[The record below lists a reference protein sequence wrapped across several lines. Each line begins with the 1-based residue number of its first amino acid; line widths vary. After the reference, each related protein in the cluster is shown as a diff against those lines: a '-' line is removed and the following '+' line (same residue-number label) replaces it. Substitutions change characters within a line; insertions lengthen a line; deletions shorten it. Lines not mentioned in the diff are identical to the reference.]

1 MPTIPTF
8 TAKSSI
14 TSEPSS
20 VVSDIKLSPRST
32 MASALLPA
40 ANQVQA
46 YAIKKRDNEEKLQ
59 AKKTLLEL
67 KAESDKVV
75 ESQKNNPNE
84 QESID
89 VWKTNFQN
97 LSKNKIANIQNKRI
111 KKLVED
117 SLSLEE
123 SESIYHLK
131 TNSFKAYEKESIQV
145 YNDKINMDVAKYK
158 GTDNAI
164 LKVKYKEE
172 LYRDAT
178 DFNNEHELGSSDLE
192 NRLKTID
199 ATLLFTD
206 ADYTIGLGFNN
217 AAESIAKLDSSIDG
231 ASFINDDLFSD
242 NIFAS
247 YNQKIND
254 LTVKGDPNA
263 DYDEA
268 ERLLSQLESFE
279 RYTGSKV
286 VSGDRE
292 VKFANLRQRLL
303 TEKVSHDSLVMKIR
317 MGEEFE
323 EYNKNQKSILNAEFF
338 NALDARFNKSA
349 NKEKAEEATFEYDQR
364 IELYLSSNPDASLFE
379 TQQYS
384 RDLRLNLIDKYQE
397 IDIQTITAFN
407 LEENKFNVIR
417 EARDVNRSYTE
428 YKTDPS
434 AKNILKT
441 LAKLN
446 GYVDE
451 SGKPDVEM
459 FMNDYTKILKQR
471 QEG

>member
-75 ESQKNNPNE
+75 ESLKNNPNE

-145 YNDKINMDVAKYK
+145 YNDKINKLLDLKIFLDVDNKTRLERRIIRDVKERGRSIDEIKKRYK
-158 GTDNAI
+158 DMCKPMYDKFI
-164 LKVKYKEE
+164 LPTKNSA
-172 LYRDAT
+172 DIIS
-178 DFNNEHELGSSDLE
+178 NSE
-192 NRLKTID
+192 N
-199 ATLLFTD
+199 
-206 ADYTIGLGFNN
+206 
-217 AAESIAKLDSSIDG
+217 SSIKKIIKLI
-231 ASFINDDLFSD
+231 S
-242 NIFAS
+242 
-247 YNQKIND
+247 KIN
-254 LTVKGDPNA
+254 
-263 DYDEA
+263 E
-268 ERLLSQLESFE
+268 
-279 RYTGSKV
+279 
-286 VSGDRE
+286 
-292 VKFANLRQRLL
+292 
-303 TEKVSHDSLVMKIR
+303 
-317 MGEEFE
+317 
-323 EYNKNQKSILNAEFF
+323 
-338 NALDARFNKSA
+338 
-349 NKEKAEEATFEYDQR
+349 
-364 IELYLSSNPDASLFE
+364 
-379 TQQYS
+379 
-384 RDLRLNLIDKYQE
+384 
-397 IDIQTITAFN
+397 
-407 LEENKFNVIR
+407 
-417 EARDVNRSYTE
+417 
-428 YKTDPS
+428 
-434 AKNILKT
+434 
-441 LAKLN
+441 
-446 GYVDE
+446 
-451 SGKPDVEM
+451 
-459 FMNDYTKILKQR
+459 
-471 QEG
+471 